1 MLDKL
6 REDYRAILFP
16 PQVGVTNHA
25 EGSVQCALEGPAGSS
40 ADASEAGGDP
50 YVRGEGS
57 AASSDAAPAVRPS
70 ASDSSLSPYFH
81 ECSEEE
87 TP

>member
-40 ADASEAGGDP
+40 ADASVAGGDP

-57 AASSDAAPAVRPS
+57 AASSAVRPS

-81 ECSEEE
+81 EGSEEE